1 MQSSSNEGVEP
12 QRLPPLVQLKQKLR
26 QILDKQ
32 QQNATQDLWRPG
44 AAWGLNPDYY
54 PQEVAHQEADRALLD
69 FIADPEVTHLFTA
82 IEKYYA

>member
-1 MQSSSNEGVEP
+1 MSSPNEVVEP
-12 QRLPPLVQLKQKLR
+12 QSLPPIEQLKQKLR

-44 AAWGLNPDYY
+44 AEWGLNPDYY
-54 PQEVAHQEADRALLD
+54 TQEAAHQETDQALLD
-69 FIADPEVTHLFTA
+69 FIADPEVTHLFAA